1 MKRFIVCI
9 LVLGLL
15 ITGISGAWAQTVV
28 TDCVQGF
35 NLSVVTVMPGDR
47 LLLSG
52 GLRVNGNSQAVLC
65 CLDAEG
71 QLLTQLLTN
80 AEGRLV
86 FHGTT
91 VADDGRIW
99 ICSVKDN
106 NDYHYGIDVVQDFA
120 LADWHGQD
128 FQVVSVTQ
136 GKGGILMQ
144 GKPDGFHY
152 VFAMLDSNGN
162 KLWQE
167 TFDGSTRMMDV
178 HAVDDGFL
186 AVGRRMIPQGGN
198 LDALPRGVVMKLSL
212 DGEIL
217 WQYETKE
224 YALFSDCTVVDNNT
238 LVLVGTDY
246 SAGYEISSIDC
257 IVAQYDANGL
267 VWRTDYV
274 SDTQQ
279 SSYMPVIT
287 STDTGYLVA
296 TKGTMPGD
304 TLRFV
309 QYDLQG
315 RQLADWAPDLTPFS
329 NPNSFELARLSDRIV
344 LVANGHLENQD
355 RTMTMLHTVE
365 LP

>member
-1 MKRFIVCI
+1 MKRFIVCL

-15 ITGISGAWAQTVV
+15 CTGASGAWAQTVI
-28 TDCVQGF
+28 TDCIPGF
-35 NLSVVTVMPGDR
+35 NLSVVTAIPGDR

-52 GLRVNGNSQAVLC
+52 SFRQNGNSQAVLYS
-65 CLDAEG
+65 LDAQG
-71 QLLTQLLTN
+71 QVLTQLLTN
-80 AEGRLV
+80 ADGRLV
-86 FHGTT
+86 FHETT
-91 VADDGRIW
+91 AADDGRIW
-99 ICSVKDN
+99 ICSTKGG
-106 NDYHYGIDVVQDFA
+106 NDYYYGVDVVQDNA
-120 LADWHGQD
+120 LAAWYGQD

-136 GKGGILMQ
+136 GQGGVLIQ

-152 VFAMLDSNGN
+152 VFALLDSNGK
-162 KLWQE
+162 KLWKK
-167 TFDGSTRMMDV
+167 TFEGSTRMMDV

-212 DGEIL
+212 DGKIL

-224 YALFSDCTVVDNNT
+224 YALFNACTVVDNNT

-246 SAGYEISSIDC
+246 SAGYEVSPVDC
-257 IVAQYDANGL
+257 LIAQYDANGL

-274 SDTQQ
+274 TDTQQ
-279 SSYMPVIT
+279 GSYMPVIAA
-287 STDTGYLVA
+287 TDTGYLVA

-315 RQLADWAPDLTPFS
+315 RQLADWAPDLSPFTR
-329 NPNSFELARLSDRIV
+329 PNSYALARLSDRIV
-344 LVANGHLENQD
+344 LVANGHLENREQ
-355 RTMTMLHTVE
+355 TMTMLHTVT